1 MPEEN
6 KRKWVPEICYEE
18 YDENSLSAGLPFIQI
33 PMDKEMPDTL
43 FMFGSVETGEFEP
56 DIEGNPQPIM
66 EMELYQFANMK
77 YLQESLDTETYDLV
91 RTSLG
96 LLPLDEA
103 REKGRESALQQTLK
117 IKDIMT
123 DENR

>member
-1 MPEEN
+1 MTL
-6 KRKWVPEICYEE
+6 K
-18 YDENSLSAGLPFIQI
+18 DENLQAIF
-33 PMDKEMPDTL
+33 DT
-43 FMFGSVETGEFEP
+43 
-56 DIEGNPQPIM
+56 I
-66 EMELYQFANMK
+66 
-77 YLQESLDTETYDLV
+77 ETYDLV

>member
-1 MPEEN
+1 MNTN

-18 YDENSLSAGLPFIQI
+18 YEESNLSANLPFIQVPI
-33 PMDKEMPDTL
+33 DKEMPDTL
-43 FMFGSVETGEFEP
+43 FLFGSKETGEFEP
-56 DIEGNPQPIM
+56 DSEGNPQPIM

-77 YLQESLDTETYDLV
+77 YLQDALSPTDYDLV

-96 LLPLDEA
+96 LLPLNEA
-103 REKGRESALQQTLK
+103 REKGLKSAHDQTLK
-117 IKDIMT
+117 IKDILQ